1 VLREIVKTGNSC
13 YLVFNL
19 LHNEKL
25 DGRLILRLRHLLTLI
40 HVSQV
45 FVSLR
50 APVRALLL
58 LASLLLL
65 KVFDD
70 FFMLMHHLEGSLL

>member
-1 VLREIVKTGNSC
+1 MLREIVKTGASC

-25 DGRLILRLRHLLTLI
+25 DCRLILHLRHMLTLI

-50 APVRALLL
+50 AAVRALLL
-58 LASLLLL
+58 LARLLLL
-65 KVFDD
+65 KVFHD